1 MNLLRYKK
9 VEMYEFRKILD
20 KYIGLTEYQKEK
32 LLGIDWFPFTV
43 IRYEK
48 PEPVKPLWRLTILFY
63 WLFLLVMLAL
73 VIPVKW
79 LFTGKSYFSEKN
91 WTYRVYAF
99 WTKKLGLS

>member
-1 MNLLRYKK
+1 
-9 VEMYEFRKILD
+9 MYEFRKILD
-20 KYIGLTEYQKEK
+20 QYIGLTEYQKEK
-32 LLGIDWFPFTV
+32 LSGIDWVPFTV

-63 WLFLLVMLAL
+63 WLFLLAVLAL

>member
-20 KYIGLTEYQKEK
+20 QYIGLTEYQKEE
-32 LLGIDWFPFTV
+32 LLRIDWFPFTV

-63 WLFLLVMLAL
+63 WLFLLAMLAL

-79 LFTGKSYFSEKN
+79 LFTGKSYFSEKD
-91 WTYRVYAF
+91 
-99 WTKKLGLS
+99 